1 MDILIDQLP
10 VSHANKDLLWTFK
23 DRPDL
28 FAKFT
33 QYAKEEHNIV
43 KEDVSQEVAKDITKD
58 VSQDVAKDV
67 SHDVAK
73 DITKDVSQKVA
84 KHITK
89 DITKDVSQDI
99 TKDITKDIIKDVSQH
114 ITKDVSQKVAKDITK
129 DVSQDI
135 TKDLGKKTPK
145 TKKTSPMHIIISLS
159 DNNIINQDYIN
170 DQLKAFISKPEFQKV
185 FGIKKTSEIMK
196 GLTENKWNKSLVLFL
211 SFLFEKPFVYLAKDV
226 TYYPDKEYNDIDK
239 IVI

>member
-10 VSHANKDLLWTFK
+10 VSHGNNDLLWTFK

-43 KEDVSQEVAKDITKD
+43 KEDVSQ
-58 VSQDVAKDV
+58 DVA
-67 SHDVAK
+67 
-73 DITKDVSQKVA
+73 
-84 KHITK
+84 
-89 DITKDVSQDI
+89 
-99 TKDITKDIIKDVSQH
+99 
-114 ITKDVSQKVAKDITK
+114 
-129 DVSQDI
+129 
-135 TKDLGKKTPK
+135 KDLGKKTSR

>member
-1 MDILIDQLP
+1 
-10 VSHANKDLLWTFK
+10 
-23 DRPDL
+23 
-28 FAKFT
+28 
-33 QYAKEEHNIV
+33 
-43 KEDVSQEVAKDITKD
+43 
-58 VSQDVAKDV
+58 
-67 SHDVAK
+67 
-73 DITKDVSQKVA
+73 
-84 KHITK
+84 
-89 DITKDVSQDI
+89 
-99 TKDITKDIIKDVSQH
+99 
-114 ITKDVSQKVAKDITK
+114 
-129 DVSQDI
+129 
-135 TKDLGKKTPK
+135 
-145 TKKTSPMHIIISLS
+145 MHIIISLS